1 MAVQKVN
8 VAYTQP
14 YNSPAYDKPRAATT
28 DAAPTNQKVTQIP
41 KRQYTDATATDPSY
55 PTVTKD
61 FNQKYDRV
69 NGNAANANQAPDR
82 TQKASV
88 AYQTEKRARQA
99 IRNTAAYGAKK
110 LRKKTN
116 LTQKGWTKVKVSTAN
131 AWIGGWAMFWY
142 LTFQLPLAV
151 ISAAALG
158 ITYAVYQRLS
168 EVDISDGVFTF
179 VVSKLVSITANTGSE
194 IIRRIAEIVFNID
207 FDPSLLFITPFAL
220 IFLLGLMQLII
231 SWFIY
236 SSLGIKSLSG
246 KAAGAKGIT
255 FMLAGVGYAI
265 PVLNMFPLIF
275 IWMIVVWVHPK

>member
-88 AYQTEKRARQA
+88 AYQTEKRARSA

-110 LRKKTN
+110 LRQKTSF
-116 LTQKGWTKVKVSTAN
+116 TQKGWTKVKVSTAN
-131 AWIGGWAMFWY
+131 TWIGGWAMFWY

-151 ISAAALG
+151 ISAAGLG
-158 ITYAVYQRLS
+158 ITYAVYQSIKSTAAGRFLLPVLEGIAGS
-168 EVDISDGVFTF
+168 VATF
-179 VVSKLVSITANTGSE
+179 AEAV
-194 IIRRIAEIVFNID
+194 IRWSLALYGIEY
-207 FDPSLLFITPFAL
+207 DPILLFITPFVL
-220 IFLLGLMQLII
+220 VFMLGLMQLIL

-246 KAAGAKGIT
+246 NAAGAKGIT

-275 IWMIVVWVHPK
+275 IWMTVVWIQPK